1 MAILIH
7 VISRA
12 KSVHLMGP
20 FVPNSQ
26 FGHSSAISVQHLVI
40 QSSLGFRVSIC
51 KFKIWFLLCFFGKSL
66 NNFRQNQVAAFLFRF
81 PIRIQNNH
89 KVFFKFF
96 VGTCFLPTRIN
107 SSRILAASQTN
118 TRGPPLTWFSL
129 PQIPLPQ
136 ILANVLA
143 SGGFSR

>member
-40 QSSLGFRVSIC
+40 QSSLGFRVSSC
-51 KFKIWFLLCFFGKSL
+51 KFKIWFLLCFLENLSITLDKIRWLLFCLDFQLGFKTIKKYFSSFL
-66 NNFRQNQVAAFLFRF
+66 WAPAFYQHESIVLEEFYWHLRQ
-81 PIRIQNNH
+81 IQGVPH
-89 KVFFKFF
+89 L
-96 VGTCFLPTRIN
+96 C
-107 SSRILAASQTN
+107 
-118 TRGPPLTWFSL
+118 
-129 PQIPLPQ
+129 
-136 ILANVLA
+136 
-143 SGGFSR
+143 GFH